1 MPPMLHFDLSSRNQ
15 GDVDCKVTVQDGR
28 VHIEMSETVGLDS
41 GLGTNVNGEA
51 KLVGKARHT
60 LRFEC
65 DLGTPPSIL
74 SVNHQDTDTGRC
86 ERKSPDTG
94 TWQGARLCA

>member
-28 VHIEMSETVGLDS
+28 AHIEMSETVGLDS
-41 GLGTNVNGEA
+41 GLGTDVNGQA
-51 KLVGKARHT
+51 KLVGKARYT

-74 SVNHQDTDTGRC
+74 SVNLKQQILPI
-86 ERKSPDTG
+86 E
-94 TWQGARLCA
+94 